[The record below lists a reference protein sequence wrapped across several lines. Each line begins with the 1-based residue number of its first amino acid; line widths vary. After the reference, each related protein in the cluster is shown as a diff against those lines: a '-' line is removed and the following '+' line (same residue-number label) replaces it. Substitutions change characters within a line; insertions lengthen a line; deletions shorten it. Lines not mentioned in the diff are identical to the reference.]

1 MQPGETI
8 TPGTQPVPDQQ
19 PTPPQA
25 PVQTPVEPQQPETTP
40 SAPVNPPEEPA
51 AGGQF
56 TDNYE
61 QPLESVPQQSIQ
73 PVSWTASEYI
83 AHNKGLPWFI
93 MLGLVLAVVAIGMY
107 FVTHDFITAIV
118 VAVAGITFGVFAARQ
133 PHVLEYTLDSRGI
146 KIGQKFYPYAEFKS
160 FDVTEEGPLTAILLE
175 PLKRFLPPITVFYD
189 QNEEEAIFNVLGN
202 YLPHQEKAPDAV
214 DRLMRRIRF

>member
-8 TPGTQPVPDQQ
+8 TPGTQPAPEQQ

-25 PVQTPVEPQQPETTP
+25 PMPAEPQQPDP
-40 SAPVNPPEEPA
+40 VPPAPGATPEEPA
-51 AGGQF
+51 ANWQF
-56 TDNYE
+56 TDNHD
-61 QPLESVPQQSIQ
+61 QPGESVSQPAVQS
-73 PVSWTASEYI
+73 VSWTASEYI
-83 AHNKGLPWFI
+83 AHNKGLLWFM
-93 MLGLVLAVVAIGMY
+93 MLGLVLAAVAVGMY
-107 FVTHDFITAIV
+107 FVTHDFITAIM
-118 VAVAGITFGVFAARQ
+118 VATAGIIFGVFAARQ

-160 FDVTEEGPLTAILLE
+160 FDITEEGPLPAILLE

-189 QNEEEAIFNVLGN
+189 QNEEDAIFNVLGN